1 MDETMGELNWLCEKY
16 HMTRADAIEILKL
29 ETLRKIEGNLSS
41 IEAALSELTSC
52 EGTGIQW
59 EL

>member
-1 MDETMGELNWLCEKY
+1 MDETMCELNWICEKY
-16 HMTRADAIEILKL
+16 HMTRSDAIEILKL

-41 IEAALSELTSC
+41 IEVALSELADC
-52 EGTGIQW
+52 EDSGIQW

>member
-1 MDETMGELNWLCEKY
+1 MDETMSELNWICEKY
-16 HMTRADAIEILKL
+16 HTTRADAIEILKL

>member
-1 MDETMGELNWLCEKY
+1 MDEIMVELNWLCEKY
-16 HMTRADAIEILKL
+16 HTTRADAIEILKL
-29 ETLRKIEGNLSS
+29 EALRKIEGNLSS

>member
-1 MDETMGELNWLCEKY
+1 MDEIMVELNWLCEKY
-16 HMTRADAIEILKL
+16 RMNRSDAIEILKL
-29 ETLRKIEGNLSS
+29 EALREIEGDLSS

>member
-1 MDETMGELNWLCEKY
+1 MDEIMVELNWLCEKY
-16 HMTRADAIEILKL
+16 RMNRSDAIEILKL

-41 IEAALSELTSC
+41 IEAALSELADC
-52 EGTGIQW
+52 EDSGIQW

>member
-1 MDETMGELNWLCEKY
+1 MDETMSELNWICEKY
-16 HMTRADAIEILKL
+16 HTTRADAIEILKL

-41 IEAALSELTSC
+41 IEDALSDLTSC